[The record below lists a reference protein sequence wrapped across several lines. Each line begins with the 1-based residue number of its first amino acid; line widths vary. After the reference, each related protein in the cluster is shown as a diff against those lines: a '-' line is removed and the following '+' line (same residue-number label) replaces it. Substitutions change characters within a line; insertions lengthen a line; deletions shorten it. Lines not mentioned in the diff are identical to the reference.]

1 MMDPVYGCTPVNM
14 VVKNDYLSD
23 SGNQTIPRKQIHGEI
38 PSEVDFFAPNSNFS
52 KSRNFYLLTRREFLV
67 WVRFCVDTDP
77 LRSCVALRGRN
88 RSRNCEVRACS
99 GRSVANSQ
107 SYGQTARISVDPE
120 SPPGP
125 YKEFPAG
132 QLSQFLDLGK
142 FRVWGRKNRLTRE
155 FHHEFVS

>member
-1 MMDPVYGCTPVNM
+1 MQFANLLAVCVFAWCQGMTLKQRPSAMILRNRRTRSG
-14 VVKNDYLSD
+14 KNHCLSD
-23 SGNQTIPRKQIHGEI
+23 SGNQSIPRKQIHGEI

-67 WVRFCVDTDP
+67 WVRFYVDTDP

-107 SYGQTARISVDPE
+107 SYRQTAKISVDTE
-120 SPPGP
+120 SAPGP
-125 YKEFPAG
+125 
-132 QLSQFLDLGK
+132 
-142 FRVWGRKNRLTRE
+142 
-155 FHHEFVS
+155 